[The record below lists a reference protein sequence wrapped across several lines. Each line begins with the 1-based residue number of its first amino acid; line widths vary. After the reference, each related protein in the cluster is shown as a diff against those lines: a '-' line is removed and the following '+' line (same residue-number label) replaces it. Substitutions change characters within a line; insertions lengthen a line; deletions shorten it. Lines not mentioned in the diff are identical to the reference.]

1 MPTTLT
7 GRDLV
12 LDQAARLFLE
22 RGYVETTLRDIGTA
36 CDVKAGSIY
45 YHFESKADILSHI
58 LDIGIERITE
68 GTTEAIAANAD
79 SSPGGAL
86 RSAIQ
91 GHLEA
96 LFEHGPYTAAHVS
109 VFQSAPRDV
118 RELGIVRRDAYEALW
133 AGLLD
138 DLLRS
143 GDLRPG
149 TDLQVVRIA
158 LFGAMNSTLDW
169 FRLGGS
175 RTLAEVADDI
185 ADLFLLGVVAR

>member
-22 RGYVETTLRDIGTA
+22 SGYVETTLRDIATA

-45 YHFESKADILSHI
+45 YHFESKANILSHI

-118 RELGIVRRDAYEALW
+118 RELGIVRRDA
-133 AGLLD
+133 D
-138 DLLRS
+138 DLLKA

-149 TDLQVVRIA
+149 TDLRVARIA

-169 FRLGGS
+169 FQLGGS
-175 RTLAEVADDI
+175 RTLAEVADDV